1 MVTCP
6 ITNSTRVR
14 LVEKIA
20 VGKIAGYY
28 DLFGIETR
36 DIFDGIR
43 YVLKY
48 HSIDSGYYFFYP
60 FSIQGP
66 ASLYEKLEKIQWY
79 YEEQK
84 WEHIKALEWIGPADR
99 VLEIGCGQG
108 SFLLSIRNKYGG
120 DPVGLELN
128 QHAVAE
134 AVSNGLKVYNR
145 DLAGFA
151 LEHGEVFDVIC
162 LFQVLEHIAEP
173 VQFLRRTLSMLKPGG
188 RLIVCVPDNDA
199 LINQDKE
206 NPLNLPPHHMGMWN
220 KPSLRFLAKVLQID
234 VDVLEQEPLQRIHV
248 DWYVRTLLKR
258 IVGRRIYFRIISKTN
273 IPQFV
278 AKKVQAMAGT
288 IHGHSI
294 LSVYRK

>member
-1 MVTCP
+1 MVNCP
-6 ITNSTRVR
+6 ITNSAHVK

-20 VGKIAGYY
+20 TGKIVGYY

-36 DIFDGIR
+36 DIFEGIT

-60 FSIQGP
+60 FSVQGP
-66 ASLYEKLEKIQWY
+66 ASLYEKLEKIDWY

-84 WEHIKALEWIGPADR
+84 WEHVKSLELIGPTDR

-108 SFLLSIRNKYGG
+108 SFLLSVKNRYGG
-120 DPVGLELN
+120 EPIGLELN
-128 QHAVAE
+128 QHAVAK
-134 AVSNGLKVYNR
+134 AVSAGLKVYNR
-145 DLAGFA
+145 DLNSFS
-151 LEHGEVFDVIC
+151 LENREAVDVIC

-173 VQFLRRTLSMLKPGG
+173 IPFLQHTLRMLKPGG
-188 RLIVCVPDNDA
+188 RLIICVPDNDA
-199 LINQDKE
+199 LINKDNE

-220 KPSLRFLAKVLQID
+220 KQSLLFLGKVLQID
-234 VDVLEQEPLQRIHV
+234 VELLEHEPLQRIHV

-258 IVGRRIYFRIISKTN
+258 IVGKRLYFRIISKTN
-273 IPQFV
+273 IPQFMK
-278 AKKVQAMAGT
+278 KKVQAIAST